1 MKMSTI
7 AWLSAAVLAV
17 SVTARAA
24 APAEPAVAAPAKA
37 APHKVTRESAA
48 ENRAGFDLMKDRK
61 YAEAIERFQKAV
73 QIDPLN
79 KTAWNSLGV
88 CQLRMYETGMSG
100 LPALEGALAA
110 FQKVAEIDPAYHAE
124 NLANAQALVAQEK
137 AWSEAAAKRAG
148 QPARTVAATGDYR
161 AYKAAGE
168 AAEQEGD
175 LAFAQ
180 ANYEKAEAVA
190 GSSKGKSAAAN
201 WQGLLA
207 LNKGRNPKAAVDHL
221 RRATTLDPAYKY
233 AWNNLGVALRRLYD
247 AEAGGKE
254 LIEEAVAAFRKVS
267 EIDPAYK
274 PENLAE
280 ADALLT
286 ELGGP
291 SAPAGADASATT
303 TASAVPAAVPAS
315 PPSQGRTAPAV
326 ATPVAK

>member
-1 MKMSTI
+1 VQPQSSGRT
-7 AWLSAAVLAV
+7 APAVA
-17 SVTARAA
+17 TG
-24 APAEPAVAAPAKA
+24 AEPAVATAPAAKPA
-37 APHKVTRESAA
+37 AHKVTGESSA
-48 ENRAGFDLMKDRK
+48 ENRAGFSLMKERK
-61 YAEAIERFQKAV
+61 YAEAIARFQKAV
-73 QIDPLN
+73 QTDPLN

-88 CQLRMYETGMSG
+88 CQLKMYETGMSG
-100 LPALEGALAA
+100 TPALESALAA

-124 NLANAQALVAQEK
+124 NLSNAQALAGQEK
-137 AWSEAAAKRAG
+137 AWGQAAAKRAG
-148 QPARTVAATGDYR
+148 QPARTVALSGDYR
-161 AYKAAGE
+161 AYKAAGD

-175 LAFAQ
+175 IAFAQ

-190 GSSKGKSAAAN
+190 GSPKGKSAAAN

-207 LNKGRNPKAAVDHL
+207 LNKGRDPRAAVEHL

-247 AEAGGKE
+247 AGAGGKE

-291 SAPAGADASATT
+291 SAPAAPQASATT
-303 TASAVPAAVPAS
+303 TAPAAEP
-315 PPSQGRTAPAV
+315 APAP
-326 ATPVAK
+326 AAAPAK